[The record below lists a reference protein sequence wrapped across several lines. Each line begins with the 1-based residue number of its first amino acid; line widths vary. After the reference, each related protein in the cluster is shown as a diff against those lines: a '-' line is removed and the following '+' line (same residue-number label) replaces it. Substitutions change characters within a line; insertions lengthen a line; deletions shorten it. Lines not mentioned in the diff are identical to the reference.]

1 MKLTVNKINVEKT
14 SLNAKLDEEIFI
26 KPHLVIEVPE
36 ENDCFRTMKEL
47 YRLKHRTCLL
57 YTSDAADATLCRS
70 RWSPYH

>member
-47 YRLKHRTCLL
+47 YRLKHRTLIVI
-57 YTSDAADATLCRS
+57 
-70 RWSPYH
+70 